1 MEIHYIDEFITLAEI
16 GNYLEAADAL
26 YLSQSTLSRHIQS
39 IENDLGV
46 QLFNRTTRKV
56 ELNAFGK
63 VFLPYARQIQ
73 ALKAD
78 YQKALSEQIKDQNSN
93 ITIGTIPTMAQY
105 HITDILSRFQ
115 NEHPDYNL
123 NIVDADSSEL
133 EKMLREGSV
142 DFAFVRTRD
151 RSGTEFQTLP
161 YFTDHI
167 VAIFPRSH
175 PLADSESVSLDQL
188 KAESFLFLSKGSM
201 MHTLAISACKA
212 AGFYP
217 HVAFTG
223 HRAENIVDLVGRGM
237 GIGLLTRQPLTYI
250 DTSNVAI
257 VDVIPQFTTSISLTY
272 PSEQSLSPTA
282 RQFLKFYKSLGII

>member
-1 MEIHYIDEFITLAEI
+1 MEINYINEFITLVEI

-56 ELNAFGK
+56 ELNEFGK

-73 ALKAD
+73 SLKTDYTHALARQLKN
-78 YQKALSEQIKDQNSN
+78 QSSS
-93 ITIGTIPTMAQY
+93 ITIGTIPTMSQY

-115 NEHPDYNL
+115 TEHPDFNL
-123 NIVDADSSEL
+123 NIVDADSSDL
-133 EKMLREGSV
+133 EKMLRDGNC
-142 DFAFVRTRD
+142 DFAFIRTHE
-151 RSGTEFQTLP
+151 RSDTEFEKLP
-161 YFTDHI
+161 FFIDHI
-167 VAIFPRSH
+167 VAVFPNKH
-175 PLADSESVSLDQL
+175 PLALAESVSLDQL

-212 AGFYP
+212 AGFTP

-250 DTSNVAI
+250 NTDNVSI

-272 PSEQSLSPTA
+272 KSEQTLSPTA

>member
-1 MEIHYIDEFITLAEI
+1 MEINYINEFITLVEI

-56 ELNAFGK
+56 ELNEFGRI
-63 VFLPYARQIQ
+63 FLPYARQIQ
-73 ALKAD
+73 SLKTD
-78 YQKALSEQIKDQNSN
+78 YIQALSKQLKSQNN
-93 ITIGTIPTMAQY
+93 HITIGTIPTMSQY

-115 NEHPDYNL
+115 TEHSDFSL
-123 NIVDADSSEL
+123 NIIDADSSDL
-133 EKMLREGSV
+133 EVMLREGSC
-142 DFAFVRTRD
+142 DFAFIRTHEKSD
-151 RSGTEFQTLP
+151 SEFEKLP
-161 YFTDHI
+161 FFTDHI
-167 VAIFPRSH
+167 VAIFPNRH
-175 PLADSESVSLDQL
+175 PLASAESVSLDQL

-212 AGFYP
+212 AGFTP

-237 GIGLLTRQPLTYI
+237 GIGLLTRQPLAYI
-250 DTSNVAI
+250 DTQNVSI
-257 VDVIPQFTTSISLTY
+257 IDVIPQFTTSISLTY
-272 PSEQSLSPTA
+272 KSEQALSPAA